1 MLVLLGVVSS
11 AFLVFSSS
19 LQLVRLGLVIAL
31 WAAVI
36 GALAATRFRR
46 DAAGDQAKVRNL
58 QTVYEL
64 QLEREITARREYEL
78 GVEARV
84 RAEVGADAAE
94 LAALR
99 TELSVLRESLQRL
112 FDGDLPGER
121 RALRADAVRLPE
133 LLRPANDSSTD
144 ADSWDAWSSPTG
156 EDAPVPLNAMAPRY
170 EADHPAAPAFAK
182 PYDDPVT
189 AETSVVPLEHLAAAF
204 AASQESAN
212 PGWAF
217 RSVFDP
223 ASDEVPPVAVDPAAP
238 EPVPAAAAAAA
249 DSTDP
254 AADPAATDAAATDA
268 ADAAAEVTDTAGDA
282 DRASARKGFAG
293 VAGKA
298 AAGARR
304 RRRTTSSD
312 PAVRKLSVAEI
323 MANLQSERGGVQ
335 N

>member
-1 MLVLLGVVSS
+1 MRTTLTFMASPTRTSNHPRSRVDQGKAVVGVLILLGVVSS

-46 DAAGDQAKVRNL
+46 DAAGDQARVRNL

-84 RAEVGADAAE
+84 RAEIGADAAE

-99 TELSVLRESLQRL
+99 TELSVLRESLHRL
-112 FDGDLPGER
+112 FEGDLPGDR
-121 RALRADAVRLPE
+121 RALRADAVRMPE
-133 LLRPANDSSTD
+133 LLQPANDSSAD

-156 EDAPVPLNAMAPRY
+156 EDAPVPLNAMAPSY
-170 EADHPAAPAFAK
+170 EADHPAAPAFVK

-204 AASQESAN
+204 AESQESSA

-217 RSVFDP
+217 ASRTVFDP
-223 ASDEVPPVAVDPAAP
+223 ISDEVPPVAVDPVEAEPAP
-238 EPVPAAAAAAA
+238 
-249 DSTDP
+249 
-254 AADPAATDAAATDA
+254 DAEA
-268 ADAAAEVTDTAGDA
+268 AGDA
-282 DRASARKGFAG
+282 DRAPEPARRGFAG
-293 VAGKA
+293 M
-298 AAGARR
+298 AGARR